1 MGRRLARARYKCLV
15 ATVEHIR
22 KRTVLPLVAAHTGG
36 RVETCPLS
44 FNLRF
49 SLFIPLVVEEGSD
62 TLLAPIFTHRRH
74 ETTDAPVSERN
85 TTDDQP
91 DSEGINVGIAWSKA
105 VSGSFRWESTGKLG
119 CDAVYDINTAPLLQF
134 TRYGRRTLF
143 SIF

>member
-1 MGRRLARARYKCLV
+1 MGCRLARARYKCLV

-22 KRTVLPLVAAHTGG
+22 KRTVLPLVATHSGG
-36 RVETCPLS
+36 RFGTCPFS
-44 FNLRF
+44 SNLRF